1 MVYKLGVFRRYEL
14 LDPIIY
20 SINVSSNYGR
30 GESLYSY
37 ELENRQTGFYFGA
50 SYTFKLPKV
59 RKPKQD

>member
-50 SYTFKLPKV
+50 S
-59 RKPKQD
+59 